1 MKYLQSAV
9 YSTLLA
15 PITAAT
21 TARTANLDCQGV
33 EYATFVIAVGAG
45 ANTNTTGVVV
55 SLKESD
61 DTTATN
67 FATFNSTYAFTITNA
82 SAAKNAILHVDL
94 QGRKRY
100 LQIGLTPDTTTNG
113 AVLTSVIGCAR
124 KEIADSANT
133 NNGDFVKVG

>member
-1 MKYLQSAV
+1 MKSLQNAV

-21 TARTANLDCQGV
+21 TARTANLDCQGAD
-33 EYATFVIAVGAG
+33 YATIVIAAG
-45 ANTNTTGVVV
+45 AELNTNATGVVV

-67 FATFNSTYAFTITNA
+67 FATFNSTYAFTIDND
-82 SAAKNAILHVDL
+82 SAKEAILHVDL
-94 QGRKRY
+94 NGRKRY

-113 AVLTSVIGCAR
+113 AVLSSVVGVLQ

-133 NNGDFVKVG
+133 NNADYVKVG